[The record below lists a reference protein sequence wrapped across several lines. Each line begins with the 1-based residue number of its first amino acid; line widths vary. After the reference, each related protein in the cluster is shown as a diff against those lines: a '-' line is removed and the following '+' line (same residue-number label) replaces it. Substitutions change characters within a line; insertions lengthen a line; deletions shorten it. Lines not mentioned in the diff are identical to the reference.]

1 MTTIPFVVL
10 HSGLLMDGDVS
21 FPDLLVRV
29 RAGDQSAAEELVRRY
44 EPEIRRA
51 VRVRLTDPNLRRAVD
66 SADIC
71 QSVLG
76 TFFVRLAAGQFEF
89 DDSTQLVKLLARM
102 VRNKVIDHANK
113 PANRRT
119 RTAEDGVLEE
129 TAGGGETPS
138 QLATG
143 AELLAEAGRR
153 MTAEEK
159 ALAEQRADG
168 RSWQEIADA
177 AGTTPDAARKKLER
191 ALDRV
196 CAELRL
202 E

>member
-1 MTTIPFVVL
+1 
-10 HSGLLMDGDVS
+10 MDGDVS
-21 FPDLLVRV
+21 FPDLVARV
-29 RAGDQSAAEELVRRY
+29 RAGDQAAAEELVRRY

-89 DDSTQLVKLLARM
+89 EDSTQLVKLLARM

-119 RTAEDGVLEE
+119 RSADDGVLEDAAE
-129 TAGGGETPS
+129 RRETPS

-143 AELLAEAGRR
+143 AELLAEANRL

-159 ALAEQRADG
+159 TLADARADG
-168 RSWQEIADA
+168 RSWQEIAAA
-177 AGTTPDAARKKLER
+177 AGTTADAARKKLER

-196 CAELRL
+196 CAALRL